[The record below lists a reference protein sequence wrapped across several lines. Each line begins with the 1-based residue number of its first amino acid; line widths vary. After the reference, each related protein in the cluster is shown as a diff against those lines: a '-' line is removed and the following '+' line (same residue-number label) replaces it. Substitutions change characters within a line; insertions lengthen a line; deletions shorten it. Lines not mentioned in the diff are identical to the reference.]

1 MQSSKELPSFD
12 FGVEDEMPARLP
24 TVANFST
31 ETIDLDQVMDDRLD
45 ESGSFEVGTFRV
57 HELTK
62 LFEAIPTPVFLID
75 QSHRIRFINRS
86 CTKIDAESASML
98 GQLFT
103 ELFRKQHVGNQVR
116 SVMARV
122 FTTRRPQTVTGTISI
137 GKGVLWGRIHF
148 RSLRLGKK
156 RYLLVLVE
164 DLTSEKMKLLMYQ
177 RYQEKLKQEIIAR
190 RRAEQ
195 AIRRSEKTY
204 RSLFENAPTGIMM
217 VSSDGR
223 VRFLNP
229 ACAKIVGY
237 SQEDLKAKPFTAC
250 VHPADRRL
258 AFEKHKEQRD
268 SPGHATTY
276 GCRLMDSAGGTRW
289 VQIMSVSIE
298 QEEERA
304 ILMFMEDVTQKRALE
319 QEAAKVEKLES
330 LGLLAGG
337 IAHDF
342 NNIITAILG
351 NISLGKASLEALE
364 NVATNL
370 ASAERACLRAKGLT
384 HQLLTFSKG
393 GAPIKKVSDLGSL
406 LNESCSFA
414 LRGSN
419 VRCDL
424 LIQEDLRAV
433 SVDPGQMSQVFNNL
447 IINADHAMA
456 DGGVMQVV
464 AENTRRT
471 PDDPFPLPAGEYV
484 KVTFRDHG
492 NGIPEHVLPRIFDPY
507 FTTKANG
514 MGLGLATA
522 YSIVKSHDGVITVES
537 SREKGT
543 TFSIYL
549 PASNEIPAPVQ
560 PVEDVIVRGTGKIL
574 IMDDEDQIRELAG
587 EALSH
592 LGYEVELAAAG
603 AEAIQRYQAAL
614 SERRPFDA
622 VILDLTVPGGLG
634 GRETARRILQ
644 IDSDARLIVA
654 SGYSTDPIM
663 ADHAAYGFKAVV
675 RKPYTVSEMS
685 RTLHEVLRSSPE
697 IEVERESEEPG
708 G

>member
-1 MQSSKELPSFD
+1 MQSSKELSSFSPGFD
-12 FGVEDEMPARLP
+12 DEPPVRLSS
-24 TVANFST
+24 VSNLST
-31 ETIDLDQVMDDRLD
+31 ETIDLDQVLDDRLN
-45 ESGSFEVGTFRV
+45 EWGSFDVGTFRM
-57 HELTK
+57 HEFTK

-75 QSHRIRFINRS
+75 QSHRIRFINSS
-86 CTKIDAESASML
+86 CTKIDSDCASML
-98 GQLFT
+98 SQPFT
-103 ELFRKQHVGNQVR
+103 DLFRKQNLGNQVR
-116 SVMARV
+116 SVMTKV

-137 GKGVLWGRIHF
+137 GKGIVWGRIHF
-148 RSLRLGKK
+148 RSLRLEKQ

-190 RRAEQ
+190 RRAEE

-204 RSLFENAPTGIMM
+204 RSLFENAPIGIMM
-217 VSSDGR
+217 VSSGGR

-229 ACAKIVGY
+229 ACAKIVGHT
-237 SQEDLKAKPFTAC
+237 QEDLRAKPFTTC
-250 VHPADRRL
+250 VHPEDRGL
-258 AFEKHKEQRD
+258 AIQKHKGQCHA
-268 SPGHATTY
+268 PGCATTY
-276 GCRLMDSAGGTRW
+276 GCRLMDNTGGTKW
-289 VQIMSVSIE
+289 VQIMSVSIDREE
-298 QEEERA
+298 QRA
-304 ILMFMEDVTQKRALE
+304 ILMFMEDVTQKRTLE
-319 QEAAKVEKLES
+319 QEVAKVEKLES

-351 NISLGKASLEALE
+351 NISLGKASLESLE
-364 NVATNL
+364 KVATNL
-370 ASAERACLRAKGLT
+370 SSAERACLRAKGLT

-393 GAPIKKVSDLGSL
+393 GAPIKKISDLGAL
-406 LNESCSFA
+406 LTESCSFA

-433 SVDPGQMSQVFNNL
+433 SVDASQISQVINNL
-447 IINADHAMA
+447 IINADHAMP
-456 DGGVMQVV
+456 DGGVMQVA
-464 AENTRRT
+464 AENQRLS
-471 PDDPFPLPAGEYV
+471 PDDPLPLPAGDYV

-492 NGIPEHVLPRIFDPY
+492 KGIPANIVPRIFDPY

-514 MGLGLATA
+514 VGLGLATA
-522 YSIVKSHDGVITVES
+522 YSIIKSHGGVITVES
-537 SREKGT
+537 GRENGT

-549 PASNEIPAPVQ
+549 PASNEIPAPAQLVN
-560 PVEDVIVRGTGKIL
+560 DVMVRGQGKIL

-603 AEAIQRYQAAL
+603 AEAIQRYQTAL

-622 VILDLTVPGGLG
+622 VILDLTVPGGMG
-634 GRETARRILQ
+634 GKETARRIIE
-644 IDSDARLIVA
+644 IDSNARLIVA
-654 SGYSTDPIM
+654 SGYSNDPIM
-663 ADHAAYGFKAVV
+663 ADYGAYGFKATV

-685 RTLHEVLRSSPE
+685 RTLHDVLHENPNT
-697 IEVERESEEPG
+697 
-708 G
+708 